1 MEVSLSQS
9 GESNKADHQTRTRVI
24 YSLLMPAVRLGLL
37 FRFPLKEMG
46 DLMQMA
52 YYHEAKQQG
61 LKMRE
66 ISDQLEISMRKV
78 AQLSKRLKRN
88 FLRPESDHGL
98 PRRIEFMLWAE
109 PLSEL
114 RIGQALPNAE
124 PGAIEAALEQ
134 LLEQGRIERVVGR
147 TVTYAVVRSEAR
159 LVERGWLARID
170 GLNNVMGSLTN
181 TVYARLFDNDPSSF
195 ARTLSLR
202 VRSEDIGDLQA
213 LYQEVIYPA
222 LCALEEK
229 AQGDMGDEV
238 KTMDVSL
245 LWSPVDYVDGAL
257 KDTLRE
263 EGRDGEDDAT

>member
-1 MEVSLSQS
+1 MSQT
-9 GESNKADHQTRTRVI
+9 GESDEVRHQTQTRVI

-37 FRFPLKEMG
+37 FGFPLKEMG
-46 DLMQMA
+46 DLLQMA
-52 YYHEAKQQG
+52 FYHEAKQQG

-66 ISDQLEISMRKV
+66 ISDRLGVSMRKV

-88 FLRPESDHGL
+88 FLQPESDYGL

-114 RIGQALPNAE
+114 RIGQALPAAD
-124 PGAIEAALEQ
+124 PDAIEAALEQ
-134 LLEQGRIERVVGR
+134 LLEQGRITRVEGR

-170 GLNNVMGSLTN
+170 GLNNVMGTVTN
-181 TVYARLFDNDPSSF
+181 TVYARLFDNDPASF

-202 VRSEDIGDLQA
+202 VRAQDVPQLQA
-213 LYQEVIYPA
+213 LYHEVIYPS
-222 LCALEEK
+222 LRTLEEQT
-229 AQGDMGDEV
+229 QGDDGDV
-238 KTMDVSL
+238 QQMDVSL

-257 KDTLRE
+257 K
-263 EGRDGEDDAT
+263 RDLKEKDRDEDDNTK